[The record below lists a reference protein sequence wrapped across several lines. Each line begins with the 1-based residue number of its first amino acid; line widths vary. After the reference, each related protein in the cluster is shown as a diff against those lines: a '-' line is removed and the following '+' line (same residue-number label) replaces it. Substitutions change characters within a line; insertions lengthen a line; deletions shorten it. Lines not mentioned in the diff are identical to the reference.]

1 MRDKTAEQLLKK
13 IKRDYGKIAEEFN
26 QTRQSDWKEFKSFL
40 KYIKDNDFIADL
52 GCGNGRFY
60 DFIKRHRKIKYI
72 GIDNSKKLLEHA
84 RAKKAKFIHGD
95 LLNLP
100 LEDRDVDI
108 AVAIASLHHIPS
120 KGLRKRVTQEMCRIL
135 KKEGTLII
143 SNWNLFQPKYKK
155 YIWKARLRHIL
166 SFGKYDWR
174 DTFIPWGK
182 SGVKRYYYAFT
193 EKELRK
199 LLTHNGFKIVKERI
213 NRNFTFICK
222 KS

>member
-1 MRDKTAEQLLKK
+1 MRDKTAKKLLKK
-13 IKRDYGKIAEEFN
+13 IKKDYNTISEEFN
-26 QTRQSDWKEFKSFL
+26 QSRQSDWKEFKSFL
-40 KYIKDNDFIADL
+40 KYIKDEDFIADL

-60 DFIKRHRKIKYI
+60 DFIKEHRKIKYI
-72 GIDNSKKLLEHA
+72 GIDNSKRLLEHA
-84 RAKKAKFIHGD
+84 RAKKTKFIHGD

-100 LEDRDVDI
+100 LDDHDVDVAI
-108 AVAIASLHHIPS
+108 AIASLHHIPS
-120 KGLRKRVTQEMCRIL
+120 KELRKKAIQEMCRIL
-135 KKEGTLII
+135 KKKGTLII

-166 SFGKYDWR
+166 SLGKYEWR

-193 EKELRK
+193 KKELQK
-199 LLTHNGFKIVKERI
+199 LLTHNGFKIISENI
-213 NRNFTFICK
+213 DRNFTFICK